1 MSDAGLLLI
10 GIVLAAV
17 GGELFVRGAV
27 GLAASLRVPPG
38 IIGATVAAF
47 ATSSPELAV
56 GVNAALAGTPTVS
69 AGDVL
74 GSNVANIG
82 LVLGA
87 MFLFGAVRVDRRDV
101 RRDLPLTIGAPLAFA
116 LLVWDGR
123 LSRIDAAILMVVF
136 FAWLA
141 HTTMQAWRERD
152 ATAQVLGATPG
163 RAVWLAGAGLTL
175 LIIAGRLVV
184 TAAEGIGHAFG
195 LDPFVVGATMVAFGT
210 SVPELA
216 TVIIARVRGM
226 DELGVGTIL
235 GSNVF
240 NTHWIVGVVGM
251 IHPFDM
257 RLDEVQIAVIAGTTG
272 ALLLIP
278 GRTWTL
284 GPARGTLLLLLYI
297 IYTAMIVET
306 GAA

>member
-1 MSDAGLLLI
+1 MTDAGLLII

-27 GLAASLRVPPG
+27 GLAATLRVPPG

-74 GSNVANIG
+74 GSNVANIA

-87 MFLFGAVRVDRRDV
+87 MFVFGAVRVDRRDV
-101 RRDLPLTIGAPLAFA
+101 RRDLPLTIGAPLTLA
-116 LLVWDGR
+116 LLIWDGH
-123 LSRIDAAILMVVF
+123 LSRIDAGILITAF
-136 FAWLA
+136 LAWLA
-141 HTTMQAWRERD
+141 QTVMQAWRERD
-152 ATAQVLGATPG
+152 HTAEVLGTTPG
-163 RAVWLAGAGLTL
+163 RAVWLSLAGVTL

-216 TVIIARVRGM
+216 TVIMARVRGM
-226 DELGVGTIL
+226 DELGVGTVL

-240 NTHWIVGVVGM
+240 NTLWIVGVVGM
-251 IHPFDM
+251 IAPFDM
-257 RLDEVQIAVIAGTTG
+257 ALDEVHVAVIAGTLG

-284 GPARGTLLLLLYI
+284 GPVRGVLLLLLYFG
-297 IYTAMIVET
+297 YTAIIVQT